1 MVEITAEFDGAVQAV
16 SWLCTWGAREFT
28 LGRDAHAS
36 FVVPEDWRAGPLVR
50 LAADGGFEVVFDAS
64 FAGARAT
71 RGIAE
76 TRTLD
81 ELIARGDA
89 QPDGDAFV
97 CAVAP
102 GERFVLSRGA
112 LSFAVEGS
120 PAPMPH
126 RLAPPIDWMQLVL
139 TFGTAAAL
147 CVCVLVYL
155 VTPHR
160 PAPVFGGELDP
171 RFVAHFLLPPTSAPQ
186 PDAHVGNLPI
196 WLSTH
201 TDATGHAHGGTEGA
215 MGTPHTEKNRAAL
228 YLLKGPKDNPDPHLA
243 KMLAEE
249 RAQNAGVLGILKA
262 SEGSHLASIFGR
274 DSALGNDAE
283 NVLGGLVGTQIGEA
297 YGVGGLGLVGAGGGG
312 GGTGEGTIGLGNLG
326 TIGRG
331 SGSGY
336 GSGYSHGAG
345 GLGGR
350 RAHAPEVI
358 PGTAIV
364 CATNKPR
371 CPLDKEVIRRVIRRH
386 LNEVRFCY
394 ERELQ
399 TLASPDLYGRVT
411 MQFTIGTGGQ
421 VLASV
426 VQSSTM
432 NRPSV
437 EQCVAQA
444 VRRWEFPKPAGVVMV
459 SYPFVFRN
467 AGADD

>member
-1 MVEITAEFDGAVQAV
+1 MVEITAAFDGAVQV
-16 SWLCTWGAREFT
+16 VGWLSTWGAREFT
-28 LGRDAHAS
+28 LGRNAGAT

-50 LAADGGFEVVFDAS
+50 RAADGGFEVVFDAS
-64 FAGARAT
+64 FAGVRLT
-71 RGIAE
+71 QGIAA

-81 ELIARGDA
+81 ELIARGEA
-89 QPDGDAFV
+89 QPDGDVFA
-97 CAVAP
+97 CAIAP
-102 GERFVLSRGA
+102 GDRFVLERGA
-112 LSFAVEGS
+112 LRFTVAQST
-120 PAPMPH
+120 PPMPH
-126 RLAPPIDWMQLVL
+126 ALAPPIDWMQLVL
-139 TFGTAAAL
+139 TFATAAAL

-160 PAPVFGGELDP
+160 PDGVFTGGGLDP
-171 RFVAHFLLPPTSAPQ
+171 RFVAHFLLPPTPEPK
-186 PDAHVGNLPI
+186 PDGFVGHLPT

-201 TDATGHAHGGTEGA
+201 TDATGRPHTGTQGT
-215 MGTPHTEKNRAAL
+215 MGTPSADKDRRAL
-228 YLLKGPKDNPDPHLA
+228 YQLKGPKDNPDPHLA
-243 KMLAEE
+243 RMLAEE
-249 RAQNAGVLGILKA
+249 QAQNAGVLGILKA
-262 SEGSHLASIFGR
+262 GEGSHLASIFGR

-312 GGTGEGTIGLGNLG
+312 GGTGQGTIGLGNLG

-331 SGSGY
+331 GGSGSGY
-336 GSGYSHGAG
+336 GAGAG

-350 RAHAPEVI
+350 RAHAPDVI
-358 PGTAIV
+358 PGTAYYV

-399 TLASPDLYGRVT
+399 AEPNLYGRVIT
-411 MQFTIGTGGQ
+411 QFTIGTGGQ
-421 VLASV
+421 VLASA

-432 NRPSV
+432 NRPAV

-444 VRRWEFPKPAGVVMV
+444 VRRWEFPKPESVVVV

-467 AGADD
+467 AGTDD